1 MLERRQE
8 SLLPDPAVSIF
19 RRGMLSDIAVPV
31 TQTAMR
37 IGLVVSALHGV
48 IFYITNLKMTLG

>member
-31 TQTAMR
+31 AQTAVR
-37 IGLVVSALHGV
+37 IGVVVSVLHRV